1 MTAEKIVKMNSEY
14 EADMLREK
22 LNVYESVI
30 DYSVAEQM
38 LSLKNKVRDLE
49 NEAIALRAADKEKDK
64 LIDEKDKRINTMRT
78 SYEKQLDNKLEW
90 QRKQFEL
97 EKKQSLSDQRKNI
110 RQREIKPKEEIVEK
124 SKEEVNRVQTMY
136 KSLLNEFSQVN
147 EKLDTQTGLLYTILD
162 ILNNSNNIN
171 EAKDEIDEAIT
182 ETKTAL
188 GIKYTD
194 TRKPTSEEKIQ
205 LENEIL
211 ELYNNGMSNKEIAL
225 KLFNDNNIWFVGM
238 QSKNAMEQKVGR
250 YIKSAKKRLSITDE
264 KKTSKFTTTLLKI

>member
-64 LIDEKDKRINTMRT
+64 LIAEKDKRIDTIKT
-78 SYEKQLDNKLEW
+78 SYEKQLNSKLEW

-136 KSLLNEFSQVN
+136 KSLLNEFNQVN
-147 EKLDTQTGLLYTILD
+147 DKLDTHTTLLYNILD
-162 ILNNSNNIN
+162 ILNSSSDIEKAKGEIN
-171 EAKDEIDEAIT
+171 EIISEK
-182 ETKTAL
+182 KSAL
-188 GIKYTD
+188 GIQYID
-194 TRKPTSEEKIQ
+194 NRKPSKQDKIAFTQ
-205 LENEIL
+205 LVNRLNES
-211 ELYNNGMSNKEIAL
+211 GMTNKEIAN
-225 KLFNDNNIWFVGM
+225 KLYNEGHPFMITV
-238 QSKNAMEQKVGR
+238 STENAREQKVGR
-250 YIKSAKKRLSITDE
+250 YLNKKY
-264 KKTSKFTTTLLKI
+264 